1 MGTEIKTWEIRDGK
15 PVAVEST
22 LVAAGRTEALDLEAW
37 IEADPSIVRPGLR
50 LIGRQVMTS
59 SGPLDLL
66 AIDRSGDLVVIE
78 LKRDRLP
85 REALAQAIDYASDL
99 ATWTIDKISEACVK
113 HTGESLDDVFSASFP
128 EVALETTKI
137 NERQRI
143 VLVGFGAETALERM
157 VEWLSESYGVSI
169 NAVILKYV
177 RTAAGSETLTRTAL
191 ISEDL
196 EKKRSRAKKFT
207 IPMSDEP
214 GQYADDELQRLLHG
228 YLSQD
233 LVTAQRIRD
242 VLIPGCLKQGK
253 LSREQLKNAFLRQNP
268 DLDPSKA
275 GFSLSV
281 ISGQMGVKKNDF
293 HRQVIGYEYPTYEWE
308 MDNYFIRA
316 EHRQLVVKVLDAIG
330 RADGSLRAAPGS
342 SSDTPP
348 AHRGTK
354 ARA

>member
-1 MGTEIKTWEIRDGK
+1 MGTEIKTWEIREGI
-15 PVAVEST
+15 PVAVDST
-22 LVAAGRTEALDLEAW
+22 LVSAGRTEALDLEAW
-37 IEADPSIVRPGLR
+37 IEADPSIVRPGLK

-85 REALAQAIDYASDL
+85 REVLAQAIDYASDL

-113 HTGESLDDVFSASFP
+113 YTGESLEDIFSTSFP
-128 EVALETTKI
+128 EVDLETTKI

-157 VEWLSESYGVSI
+157 VEWLSENYGVSI

-177 RTAAGSETLTRTAL
+177 RTSAGSETLTRTAV

-196 EKKRSRAKKFT
+196 EEKRSRAKKFT

-214 GQYADDELQRLLHG
+214 GQYSEDELRRLLRG
-228 YLSQD
+228 YLSQN

-242 VLIPGCLKQGK
+242 VLIPACLKQDK
-253 LSREQLKNAFLRQNP
+253 LSREQLKDEFLRHNP
-268 DLDPSKA
+268 DVDPTKA
-275 GFSLSV
+275 GYSLSV
-281 ISGQMGVKKNDF
+281 ISGQLGMEKNAF
-293 HRQVIGYEYPTYEWE
+293 LRQVIGYEYPTYDWVK
-308 MDNYFIRA
+308 DNFFIRP
-316 EHRQLVVKVLDAIG
+316 EHRQLVIEVVDAIESASG
-330 RADGSLRAAPGS
+330 ASAAAASMSGDGPPGA
-342 SSDTPP
+342 TQV
-348 AHRGTK
+348 
-354 ARA
+354 

>member
-22 LVAAGRTEALDLEAW
+22 LAASGRTEALDLEAW
-37 IEADPSIVRPGLR
+37 IEADPGIVRPGLR

-66 AIDRSGDLVVIE
+66 AIDRSGDLVIIE

-85 REALAQAIDYASDL
+85 REALAQAVDYASDL
-99 ATWTIDKISEACVK
+99 ATWSIDKISEACVK
-113 HTGESLDDVFSASFP
+113 YTGESLEDVFSTSFP
-128 EVALETTKI
+128 EVDLETTKI
-137 NERQRI
+137 NDRQRI

-157 VEWLSESYGVSI
+157 VEWLSENYGVSI

-177 RTAAGSETLTRTAL
+177 RTAAGSETLTRTAI

-196 EKKRSRAKKFT
+196 EEKRSRDKKFT

-214 GQYADDELQRLLHG
+214 GQYSEDDLRRLLFN

-233 LVTAQRIRD
+233 LVTARRIRD
-242 VLIPGCLKQGK
+242 VLIPGCLKQEK
-253 LSREQLKNAFLRQNP
+253 LTRDELKEEFLRQNP
-268 DLDPSKA
+268 DVEPNKA

-281 ISGQMGVKKNDF
+281 ISGQLGMKKNDF
-293 HRQVIGYEYPTYEWE
+293 LRQVIGYEYPTYEWE
-308 MDNYFIRA
+308 KDNYHIRP
-316 EHRQLVVKVLDAIG
+316 EHRQLVVEVLESIERENGSGLDE
-330 RADGSLRAAPGS
+330 ADRGPSGAS
-342 SSDTPP
+342 SVL
-348 AHRGTK
+348 
-354 ARA
+354 

>member
-1 MGTEIKTWEIRDGK
+1 MGTEIKTWEIRDGR

-22 LVAAGRTEALDLEAW
+22 LVAAGRLEALDLEAW

-99 ATWTIDKISEACVK
+99 ATWSIDKISEACVK
-113 HTGESLDDVFSASFP
+113 FTVESLDDVFSASFP
-128 EVALETTKI
+128 DVALETAKI

-157 VEWLSESYGVSI
+157 VEWLSENYGVSI

-177 RTAAGSETLTRTAL
+177 RTAAGSETLTRTAV

-196 EKKRSRAKKFT
+196 EAKRSSGKKFT

-214 GQYADDELQRLLHG
+214 GQYPEDELRRLLHG
-228 YLSQD
+228 YLSQN

-242 VLIPGCLKQGK
+242 VLIPACLTHGR
-253 LSREQLKNAFLRQNP
+253 LSREHLKNEFLRQYP
-268 DLDPSKA
+268 DFDPSKA

-281 ISGQMGVKKNDF
+281 ISGQMGMKKNDF
-293 HRQVIGYEYPTYEWE
+293 LRQVIGYEYPTYEWE
-308 MDNYFIRA
+308 KDNYFIRP
-316 EHRQLVVKVLDAIG
+316 EHRPLVIEVLEAIG
-330 RADGSLRAAPGS
+330 RVEGS
-342 SSDTPP
+342 SAVAAGPSLGESPP
-348 AHRGTK
+348 GAQLD
-354 ARA
+354 

>member
-1 MGTEIKTWEIRDGK
+1 M
-15 PVAVEST
+15 
-22 LVAAGRTEALDLEAW
+22 
-37 IEADPSIVRPGLR
+37 
-50 LIGRQVMTS
+50 
-59 SGPLDLL
+59 
-66 AIDRSGDLVVIE
+66 
-78 LKRDRLP
+78 
-85 REALAQAIDYASDL
+85 
-99 ATWTIDKISEACVK
+99 K

-177 RTAAGSETLTRTAL
+177 RAAAGSETLTRTAL

-207 IPMSDEP
+207 IPISDEP

-293 HRQVIGYEYPTYEWE
+293 LRQVIGYEYPTYEWE
-308 MDNYFIRA
+308 KDNYFIRP
-316 EHRQLVVKVLDAIG
+316 EHRQLVVEALDAIG
-330 RADGSLRAAPGS
+330 RADGSLRAAHGS